1 MTDTEISLREITAST
16 LRDVT
21 LLSVA
26 PEQLSYVATNAQSIA
41 EAYFHPEAWFRGIYA
56 GDTPVGFVMLE
67 DWTDI
72 PDSEPNAPITLWR
85 FMIDQRYQG
94 SGYGKRALQKIVDH
108 VRERSEKT
116 GQKLFLTSYVPGDH
130 GPRDFYLKFGFKPTG
145 EKDGDEIILALPLR

>member
-1 MTDTEISLREITAST
+1 MLDPEISLREITAAT

-26 PEQLSYVATNAQSIA
+26 SEQLPYVATNAQSIA

-72 PDSEPNAPITLWR
+72 REAPPIAPICLWR
-85 FMIDQRYQG
+85 FMIDKNYQG
-94 SGYGKRALQKIVDH
+94 RGYGKRALKLVVSH
-108 VRERSEKT
+108 VRLRTEST
-116 GQKLFLTSYVPGDH
+116 GQKVLLTSYVPGDH
-130 GPRDFYLKFGFKPTG
+130 SPRDFYLNYGFEPTG
-145 EKDGDEIILALPLR
+145 ETDGDEIVIGLQLR